1 MRVRRA
7 PLGDWYAEDGEGI
20 ALVGEEVIVLSALGT
35 FVVEHLSESTWA
47 PLADVTD
54 LLVAHFG
61 APEGVSASALTAEVL
76 TQLTG
81 LGVVLTDGE
90 IHA

>member
-35 FVVEHLSESTWA
+35 FVVEHLGETEWV
-47 PLADVTD
+47 LQTDVAD
-54 LLVAHFG
+54 LLVAQFG
-61 APEGVSASALTAEVL
+61 APEGVSAAS
-76 TQLTG
+76 LTG
-81 LGVVLTDGE
+81 DVLAQLASLGVVETTASPE
-90 IHA
+90 A